1 MKVSKN
7 IGAETR
13 DKLLPNGWSV
23 PVKQSILEMKSS
35 EPGICLVSTAD
46 AKNIAKELKGDHA
59 LAVLSPSN
67 ITGVGEE
74 VNVLVEDP
82 SGRWQTRRR
91 FMLQL
96 GTSPVVYMEGKPRK
110 SVIADSVKVVLTYAK
125 HHTDGETLESAV
137 KNAQELTKKL
147 LKLLAKVDLLDVHP
161 PTRIAGATS
170 ALQVIV
176 FLPVSASTAVLRA
189 SGLDGIFVRQLI
201 ENDRDRAIYK
211 AVPMPVD
218 ATLATCIGQAA
229 FL

>member
-1 MKVSKN
+1 MSKPRLRRLLFSAGPRPVAAQN
-7 IGAETR
+7 ISKEER
-13 DKLLPNGWSV
+13 DLLPQLLKLLRSGALTSLL
-23 PVKQSILEMKSS
+23 Q
-35 EPGICLVSTAD
+35 
-46 AKNIAKELKGDHA
+46 DHA

-74 VNVLVEDP
+74 VHVLVEDP

-96 GTSPVVYMEGKPRK
+96 GTSPVAYMEGKPRK
-110 SVIADSVKVVLTYAK
+110 SVIADSVNVVLTYAK
-125 HHTDGETLESAV
+125 HHTDGEAWESAV
-137 KNAQELTKKL
+137 KNAQELTKKW
-147 LKLLAKVDLLDVHP
+147 LKLRAKVDFLDVQQ

-189 SGLDGIFVRQLI
+189 SGLDEIFVRQFI

-218 ATLATCIGQAA
+218 VKLATCIGQAA
-229 FL
+229 LL